1 MISKYDTVEPSV
13 VSTGSLQVTIICNN
27 EPFKVDLLDAH
38 FLDLVCFDVKK
49 KKILSFVLF
58 NLRAFLLM

>member
-13 VSTGSLQVTIICNN
+13 VSSDSLQVTIICNN

-49 KKILSFVLF
+49 K
-58 NLRAFLLM
+58 NLKFCIV